1 MNTGTG
7 PIRPRLPRASLK
19 QGLGGGCVLALLTVL
34 LLWAPSAAGVERI
47 SIAIGSISHSG
58 FHLDNVTLEVDLGP
72 SGGTPSGHLRVEAL
86 RHAGV
91 RVGPLVVHCGS
102 VAISRAEVGCQQA
115 SLSLEAAGYPGL
127 ELAGDVRIDRRD
139 RSLRADLR
147 GEVGNQPAV
156 LRVDWAQGSGQAE
169 VALPD
174 IPLES
179 LAGFLPLPDWSLQG
193 SASLDA
199 TVDLDATNTVTGNAA
214 LTLNDVTIAS
224 ADGRVATE
232 GLGAT
237 ALIRL
242 RGDSARQRG
251 TLSLRASEGLAYVD
265 PVLMD
270 LQAHPADIVASALHR
285 DDSTWLERLH
295 VLQSGLLQAR
305 GTARLDWHETQP
317 LQRMDLRV
325 DDLALPAGFD
335 TYLQPF
341 LIGTALDRISL
352 SGTAS
357 GELSVRS
364 GRPQAAHLGLDRIAV
379 EDGGERFGVS
389 DLTGVVH
396 WARNGDA
403 PPSRL
408 RWQEASVY
416 RLDLGASD
424 LAFDLAGDGL
434 RLRRP
439 LTIPVADGRLQVDR
453 LEATDMGRESFQ
465 AILEGRIEPISLGAL
480 SRALDWPEL
489 QGTIAGRIPR
499 VTYRDRR
506 LTLDGALEAD
516 VFDGQMSVPRLL
528 INDPLG
534 RFPQMQTD
542 IVLRG
547 LDLEQLTGAFTFG
560 RITGRLDG
568 DILGLELL
576 DWEPVA
582 FDAHLYSTPDA
593 TEARRISQRAVENIA
608 DLGGDGSALVS
619 TQFLRLFDQ
628 FRYRQ
633 LGIRCRLRDGVCRM
647 SGVAPSEGGG
657 YYLVRGAGLPQ
668 VDVIGFNDTVDWPTL
683 LEQLRLVTE

>member
-1 MNTGTG
+1 MSTGICTI
-7 PIRPRLPRASLK
+7 PPRASLRR
-19 QGLGGGCVLALLTVL
+19 GLGGGGLLALLTVL
-34 LLWAPSAAGVERI
+34 LLWAPSAAGIERV

-72 SGGTPSGHLRVEAL
+72 SGGTPSGRLRVEAL
-86 RHAGV
+86 RYTGE
-91 RVGPLVVHCGS
+91 RIGPLVVHCGS

-127 ELAGDVRIDRRD
+127 ELAGDVRLNRRE

-147 GEVGNQPAV
+147 GEVGDHLAV
-156 LRVDWAQGSGQAE
+156 LRVHWARGAGQAE
-169 VALPD
+169 VALPH

-179 LAGFLPLPDWSLQG
+179 LADLLPLPDWSLQG
-193 SASLDA
+193 RASLNA
-199 TVDLDATNTVTGNAA
+199 TVDLDAANTLTGSAA
-214 LTLNDVTIAS
+214 LTLDDVTVAS
-224 ADGRVATE
+224 DDGRVATE
-232 GLGAT
+232 DLSAT

-242 RGDSARQRG
+242 RGDSGQQRG
-251 TLSLRASEGLAYVD
+251 TLSLRASDGLAYVD

-270 LQAHPADIVASALHR
+270 LRAHPADIVASALHR
-285 DDSTWLERLH
+285 DRSTWLERLH
-295 VLQSGLLQAR
+295 VLQPGLLQAR
-305 GTARLDWHETQP
+305 GTARMDWHESQP

-325 DDLALPAGFD
+325 DDLALPTGFD

-341 LIGTALDRISL
+341 LIGTALDRTSL

-357 GELSVRS
+357 GELSVRG
-364 GRPQAAHLGLDRIAV
+364 GRPQAAHLRLDRIAV
-379 EDGGERFGVS
+379 DDGGERFGLS

-396 WARNGDA
+396 WARDGGA

-408 RWQEASVY
+408 RWQKASVY
-416 RLDLGASD
+416 RLALGASD
-424 LAFDLAGDGL
+424 LAFDLVGDGL

-439 LTIPVADGRLQVDR
+439 LTIPVADGRLQLDR
-453 LEATDMGRESFQ
+453 LEATNMGEESFQ

-480 SRALDWPEL
+480 SQALDWPEL

-516 VFDGQMSVPRLL
+516 IFDGQMTVPRLL
-528 INDPLG
+528 VNDPVG

-542 IVLRG
+542 ILLRG
-547 LDLEQLTGAFTFG
+547 LDQEQLTGAFTFG

-568 DILGLELL
+568 DIRGLELL

-582 FDAHLYSTPDA
+582 FDTHLYSTPGG

-608 DLGGDGSALVS
+608 DLGGGGSALIS

-633 LGIRCRLRDGVCRM
+633 LGIRCRLREEVCRM
-647 SGVAPSEGGG
+647 SGVAPTEGGG
-657 YYLVRGAGLPQ
+657 YYLVRGAGLPR